1 MSFSEEV
8 KYELCSTEIND
19 KKEAEAELIGF
30 IKGKGVLRLSKKQMN
45 LSIMFPSIKIARRF
59 ITVMKILSSGDYELF
74 VVQNQRLWK
83 QKNVQLDLTVSSFGN
98 NEIYFLNT
106 DIPEWVSI
114 DPELFGVFLRG
125 LYLVCGTV
133 INPVASYHLEINHS
147 DENLLNQISFTLRK
161 KFEIQSKVLQVRNNF
176 KLTIRA
182 ASDLIEFLNLIGAI
196 QSATKVEQIVQRRS
210 VISDVNRSMNFLSA
224 NADRIGNST
233 ARQLRAIKII
243 EESIGLD
250 SLNDEL
256 RLLAYLRLENEDMSL
271 RELGEM
277 MEPKMT
283 KSMVFTRM
291 KKIISLA
298 EQIEKGKSR

>member
-1 MSFSEEV
+1 
-8 KYELCSTEIND
+8 
-19 KKEAEAELIGF
+19 
-30 IKGKGVLRLSKKQMN
+30 
-45 LSIMFPSIKIARRF
+45 
-59 ITVMKILSSGDYELF
+59 
-74 VVQNQRLWK
+74 
-83 QKNVQLDLTVSSFGN
+83 
-98 NEIYFLNT
+98 
-106 DIPEWVSI
+106 
-114 DPELFGVFLRG
+114 
-125 LYLVCGTV
+125 
-133 INPVASYHLEINHS
+133 
-147 DENLLNQISFTLRK
+147 ISFTLRK